1 MKSSI
6 SVFASYIFMASLVLL
21 AISAF
26 AMVII
31 LIRHFFGAI
40 SENEVSLGYKF
51 LVVFVISGIIA
62 PASLYV
68 NLKCDRIEKLED
80 EERF

>member
-6 SVFASYIFMASLVLL
+6 SGLASYIFMASLIAL

-26 AMVII
+26 AIVII
-31 LIRHFFGAI
+31 LIRHFFGGI
-40 SENEVSLGYKF
+40 SENETQIGYKF
-51 LVVFVISGIIA
+51 LMIFIISGVIA
-62 PASLYV
+62 PISLYI

-80 EERF
+80 EDRF